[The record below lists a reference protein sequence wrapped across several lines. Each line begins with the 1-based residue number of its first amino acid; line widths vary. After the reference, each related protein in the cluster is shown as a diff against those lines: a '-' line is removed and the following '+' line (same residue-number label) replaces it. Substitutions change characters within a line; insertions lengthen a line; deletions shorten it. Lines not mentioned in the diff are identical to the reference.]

1 MYYILCNLSKFM
13 WIINYYIVFNFISMF
28 ILEIVWM
35 INESFK
41 IWFYVYIMY
50 LENCLV
56 WNKLIDL

>member
-1 MYYILCNLSKFM
+1 ML
-13 WIINYYIVFNFISMF
+13 

-35 INESFK
+35 INESVK

>member
-1 MYYILCNLSKFM
+1 M
-13 WIINYYIVFNFISMF
+13 WIINYYFFFNFISMF